1 MTNYNELIFAVD
13 NKSGMVTIMN
23 SNKEKIL
30 ELGLYSLVRVSN
42 KLKEIIT
49 DMNEQKSD
57 IDFYKD
63 ELHGVELSVDD
74 WVKIYNDLSDPKKHY
89 IKATDEFIEQWSGYK
104 VKPLSEV
111 VQKLTV
117 ACYDVES
124 VNDLFECEYYSIED
138 DWGEEY
144 LCPWYKDDA
153 LKDNAIGGI
162 ASVISKYTKEDL
174 DSFNKKYNL
183 DIRFY
188 GDYEK
193 EMKEKI
199 YAIERA

>member
-13 NKSGMVTIMN
+13 NKSGKVTIMN

-30 ELGLYSLVRVSN
+30 ELDLYSLVRVSN
-42 KLKEIIT
+42 KFKEIIT
-49 DMNEQKSD
+49 DLNEQKSD
-57 IDFYKD
+57 IDFYRD
-63 ELHGVELSVDD
+63 ELHKIDLSVDE
-74 WVKIYNDLSDPKKHY
+74 WVKIYNNLFDPKKHY
-89 IKATDEFIEQWSGYK
+89 IKATDEFIEKWSGYK
-104 VKPLSEV
+104 IKPLSEV
-111 VQKLTV
+111 VQKLTA

-124 VNDLFECEYYSIED
+124 VNDLFECEYYSIEE

-162 ASVISKYTKEDL
+162 VSVISKYTKEDL

-183 DIRFY
+183 NIRFY